1 MQPQM
6 SVQLAVT
13 PAHGSVMLAELDGR
27 PVAAMAM
34 DDGRLVGVRAG
45 VDPAIVLVLHL
56 HRLSAGLVGRI
67 WGA

>member
-6 SVQLAVT
+6 SVQLVVT

-34 DDGRLVGVRAG
+34 ADGRLLGAHAVA
-45 VDPAIVLVLHL
+45 DPAIVLILHL
-56 HRLSAGLVGRI
+56 YRLAAGVVGRI